1 MHVKKVE
8 YLSIDIISAYI
19 QRIAGHPLISKQ
31 TVVTSHIVSRRS
43 PNLWSP
49 NCLGISTQWISKE
62 ERPGRLRA
70 EARMAPSQPVPNP
83 ASLVS
88 IHRGTNLHQAP
99 LWTADGRYILDRR
112 KMSGLQLAVAIV
124 NVVVSSAS
132 ANGYPVYVSKGHH
145 TKSLHLY
152 SPYHRVALGIS
163 IGSRNSK
170 KWAIFW
176 DVEWWLNI
184 LNDSHNMY
192 IYIYTIYVDSLPYQS
207 WFCCLLSPPVI
218 IPAPESPRRSPRRS
232 RRNLPAK
239 IAPFGTW
246 MWCLYPLVN

>member
-1 MHVKKVE
+1 MNLEGGMSWPVE
-8 YLSIDIISAYI
+8 SRGQDCPIPGSA
-19 QRIAGHPLISKQ
+19 Q
-31 TVVTSHIVSRRS
+31 
-43 PNLWSP
+43 
-49 NCLGISTQWISKE
+49 
-62 ERPGRLRA
+62 
-70 EARMAPSQPVPNP
+70 P

-170 KWAIFW
+170 KMSHILRCWMM
-176 DVEWWLNI
+176 NI

-192 IYIYTIYVDSLPYQS
+192 IYIYTIYVDSLPYQT
-207 WFCCLLSPPVI
+207 WFCWLLSPP
-218 IPAPESPRRSPRRS
+218 
-232 RRNLPAK
+232 
-239 IAPFGTW
+239 W
-246 MWCLYPLVN
+246 